1 MPTGVDSRTRGLL
14 KRFLLAVAIVLL
26 LALAWLGIQGGVEA
40 WPNAQSSGQ
49 KTQSAAQFTY
59 GLLSLLVA
67 ASATRTN
74 RFSRIVRWAW
84 VAAVAIAAGLASV
97 VWGETTWTIGLV
109 AAVAVGGVALLIL
122 WLLRVGTRPMPSLF
136 DPHARGLILDR
147 ISQLTPDRK
156 PSWGRFTAPE
166 MVCHVSSGLRQGLG
180 ELEAG
185 PASGPF
191 ASFPLNWLVIHV
203 LPWPKGKGQSPPE
216 FLTPRPTTWTAD
228 VGGLRDLVQ
237 RFGARGP
244 RAQWPASR
252 AFGAISGRSWGV
264 LQHKHLDYHLRQFG
278 V

>member
-1 MPTGVDSRTRGLL
+1 M
-14 KRFLLAVAIVLL
+14 KRFLLALAILLL
-26 LALAWLGIQGGVEA
+26 LALAWSGIYGGVEQLSQA
-40 WPNAQSSGQ
+40 PTPGQ
-49 KTQSAAQFTY
+49 IVQTAAQLVY
-59 GLLSLLVA
+59 GLLSLLVV
-67 ASATRTN
+67 ASAFRAH
-74 RFSRIVRWAW
+74 RFIRIIRWAW
-84 VAAVAIAAGLASV
+84 VAAVTIAAGLASV

-109 AAVAVGGVALLIL
+109 GAVAAGGVALLIL

-203 LPWPKGKGQSPPE
+203 LPWPKGKGKSPPE
-216 FLTPRPTTWTAD
+216 FLTTRPTTWTAD

-244 RAQWPASR
+244 SAKWPASR

-264 LQHKHLDYHLRQFG
+264 LQHKHLHYHLRQFG

>member
-1 MPTGVDSRTRGLL
+1 M

-26 LALAWLGIQGGVEA
+26 LTLAWTGIQGGVEA
-40 WPNAQSSGQ
+40 WPKAQSSGQ
-49 KTQSAAQFTY
+49 KTQSATQLTY
-59 GLLSLLVA
+59 GLLSLLVV
-67 ASATRTN
+67 ASATSTN

-84 VAAVAIAAGLASV
+84 VAALAVAAGLASV

-109 AAVAVGGVALLIL
+109 AAVATGGVALLIL
-122 WLLRVGTRPMPSLF
+122 WPLRVGTKPMPSLF
-136 DPHARGLILDR
+136 DPYARGLILDR

-156 PSWGRFTAPE
+156 PSWGRFTVSE
-166 MVCHVSSGLRQGLG
+166 MVCHVSSALRQGLG
-180 ELEAG
+180 ELAAG
-185 PASGPF
+185 RPSGPMTR
-191 ASFPLNWLVIHV
+191 FPLNWLVIHV
-203 LPWPKGKGQSPPE
+203 LPWPKGKGKSPPE
-216 FLTPRPTTWTAD
+216 FLTTRPTTWTAD

-244 RAQWPASR
+244 SATWPTSS

>member
-1 MPTGVDSRTRGLL
+1 M
-14 KRFLLAVAIVLL
+14 KRFLLAVAILLL
-26 LALAWLGIQGGVEA
+26 LALAWSGIQGGVEQLSQA
-40 WPNAQSSGQ
+40 PTPGQ
-49 KTQSAAQFTY
+49 KVQTAAQFLF
-59 GLLSLLVA
+59 GMLSLLVG
-67 ASATRTN
+67 ASAFRAH

-84 VAAVAIAAGLASV
+84 VAAVTIAAALAPV
-97 VWGETTWTIGLV
+97 VWGQASWAAGFV
-109 AAVAVGGVALLIL
+109 AGVSAYAVALLIL
-122 WLLRVGTRPMPSLF
+122 WIMRIGSSPMSSLF
-136 DPHARGLILDR
+136 DPNARARILDR
-147 ISQLTPDRK
+147 ISRLAPDRK

-216 FLTPRPTTWTAD
+216 FLTTRPTTWTAD

-244 RAQWPASR
+244 SAKWPASR